1 MFVTLGAD
9 GILAAERDR
18 LYHFPAYE
26 TEVINTTG
34 AGDAATA
41 AIVWADLRGYDL
53 QACAQLA
60 QLAGSITCRSTYA
73 NNPDLAALPQLV

>member
-1 MFVTLGAD
+1 MSKPNS
-9 GILAAERDR
+9 
-18 LYHFPAYE
+18 LYSSTKSVSHSTFSFH
-26 TEVINTTG
+26 
-34 AGDAATA
+34 DAAAA

>member
-9 GILAAERDR
+9 GILAAEHDR
-18 LYHFPAYE
+18 FYHFPAYE

-34 AGDAATA
+34 AGDAAAA